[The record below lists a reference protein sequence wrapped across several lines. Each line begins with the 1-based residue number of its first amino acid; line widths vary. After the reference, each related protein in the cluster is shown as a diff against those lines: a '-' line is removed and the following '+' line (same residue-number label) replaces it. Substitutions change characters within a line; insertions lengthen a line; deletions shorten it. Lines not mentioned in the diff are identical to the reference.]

1 MYGESPAGGSPARR
15 GHCRAHLPKQRVI
28 RYRESG
34 CAVHQSNHTKSAQ
47 FPVIAVLK
55 LSATRCETQHN
66 STNRN
71 PEACKH

>member
-1 MYGESPAGGSPARR
+1 MYGNPQPVAVPHVEATA
-15 GHCRAHLPKQRVI
+15 APKQRVI

-55 LSATRCETQHN
+55 LSATRWETQHN
-66 STNRN
+66 STNRD